1 MTRPTNPITGQDPA
15 RALAGLALT
24 LALVLLPAVSLL
36 ADAPATSLR
45 IANTGRD
52 TEALPTFRL
61 DWNACSNATYLV
73 QSADTLA
80 PGATWNTLN
89 AVRPV
94 DKIGSY
100 QLAVTATDATG
111 LSSPP
116 AKFYR
121 LVLPQ
126 PQIFSVEPAVV
137 APGVPVDL
145 YVLGQSL
152 GTNGVLQING
162 VTQSN
167 AVVVSSSLVTVPA
180 FVPDVPGTYQVSLV
194 VSGSVVSSF
203 NVVCADALTNPEQVL
218 QGPPTEPPASP
229 SKKDFKGHVTLLKG
243 FDDGSDDIQEGKKD
257 FKGHVTLLK
266 AFDDDSGDS
275 AKHTKTGHV
284 TLMKAFDD
292 GSDDIQEG
300 KKDFKGHVT
309 LLKAFDD
316 DSGDSAKHTKTGHV
330 TLMKA
335 FDDGSDDARAR
346 PGRGRP
352 LQITVTREFD
362 THDTSVMPFSGE
374 VQECDVDLV
383 IPGRGLD
390 FVWTRT
396 YRSRTHHTATL
407 LSSGWSLSYDVSVE
421 QNSSGITVN
430 DGTGRRDLYVL
441 GTNGVYTCPEFF
453 REGTLS
459 NGIFRLTFADTGY
472 WEFNPFDGTATAGK
486 LAHIVDRNGN
496 TMSLAYAAGQLTQ
509 IVDDL
514 DRTNTIAYDL
524 AGRVVG
530 VTDFS
535 GRSVRYEYD
544 GNGDLAACVSPAV
557 TGTPNGNDF
566 PGGKTNRYTYSS
578 GYTKDAENHLLLTVI
593 DAKGQTACIHVYQ
606 HNQTDF
612 EFLRCISIQHGTN
625 TPAVLTYLPQTPAPS
640 NDFAMVRCV
649 MNDPV
654 GDVTECFFD
663 SRNRCVMERDFTGR
677 ATPGLPV
684 TGTVNRPTGQ
694 LRSSDPTYYETRW
707 SWNNDSLCTL
717 AVAPGGQQVQCVYQS
732 DFDPSTTA
740 RKRADCRV
748 VRELATGGVDLNGDG
763 VADVTDRSWHFD
775 YDPRFGSD
783 STARK
788 NMYDWIK
795 ASYDGI
801 VPDGNG
807 MAIKTKGT
815 GADKNRVAA
824 GSGPRLKGW
833 DGTVKYLIVPDGNGV
848 AINTKGTGADKN
860 RTAGGPRLKGWD
872 GTVKGLIVPDG
883 NGVAIKTKGTG
894 ADPNRVIHK
903 GWDGT
908 VKIGRIADS
917 EDCND
922 SFVTSATD
930 PRGNVTTGSYDAN
943 GNRIK
948 VQFHW
953 DRQGTADWD
962 FAYNANG
969 LCVAI
974 TNAPDAN
981 GRRSVDVIAYGSN
994 PAATDYGRIAHI
1006 IHDANGLAL
1015 TTSYE
1020 YDARGNVTRVVDP
1033 RTNDWLYTYN
1043 SLDQCVRAQSPV
1055 NISARCATDYYYDA
1069 NDNLVQC
1076 ATQVRD
1082 AADNLLP
1089 AGQTDHFVYDGLD
1102 RLTQI
1107 ALAVDATHS
1116 LTNQFVYDGNDQC
1129 LQVLGSDAVSGA
1141 DPHQTV
1147 AYQYDE
1153 RGLLF
1158 REIAAPGSSLAGTNQ
1173 ISYTANGN
1181 PATKQYVDAGDS
1193 LRISSFTYD
1202 GFDRLASATD
1212 PMGNQTVCFYDAN
1225 DNLKVV
1231 RQLGELND
1239 VPGSAGNVR
1248 LAESRCEYD
1257 GLDRCV
1263 RTHELFFDPATQSP
1277 IGSGEALTT
1286 FAYAPNDECVSVT
1299 DTLGH
1304 TTTYGYDTA
1313 CRPVSVTDALGNQQS
1328 VVYDACAN
1336 PLVEISSEQPAAGGP
1351 PQVFSVT
1358 NVYDSLSRCVSSTES
1373 ADNTSSC
1380 AYDSL
1385 DRFVRVTDPN
1395 GNDTTYTYDLL
1406 DNCVASTD
1414 YAGSSSGKSATVI
1427 RSSFATFDL
1436 NSRCIA
1442 STDANGNTT
1451 SYDYDSL
1458 GRCTAITHADGT
1470 QEQLIWSPR
1479 GNLIQET
1486 DPNGTISLNT
1496 YDLNDRL
1503 VHRDI
1508 ATRFE
1513 TFAYDG
1519 CDRLTGETDNDCNG
1533 AFAYDSLGNCV
1544 GETLNGLAT
1553 TSTYDALGNR
1563 LSLTYPG
1570 GRSLAY
1576 AYDALNRC
1584 ASVTDSSQLLASYAY
1599 DGPHRVSLI
1608 TYGNGTRTQIAYDG
1622 LAGTPNAAGD
1632 HGFGQVSRV
1641 RHEVSADKATIED
1654 RTFGYDPDQNK
1665 TARDM
1670 TSPFTLGEAAQAMS
1684 FQYDPVCRLVNS
1696 LVTTNGMVARL
1707 VSYGLDRM
1715 GNRTNVTGAICSG
1728 DYTMDA
1734 TWPIPADFQ
1743 MNQYTTTP
1751 CDSRTYDENG
1761 NLLSRSS
1768 PVTGPVSYQYDYADR
1783 LVQAQVVDFSGG
1795 LPVITTS
1802 TYAYDALG
1810 RRVSKSVSSGGSPPA
1825 MTLFLYDGDNVIE
1838 ERSGGL
1844 VTATYLVDDQS
1855 LLGLRRAGQDFYLH
1869 TDDQGNT
1876 LALTTTGGTVVERY
1890 DYDDYGAVTFLTS
1903 DGFPTSAT
1911 SSAYGNVYCW
1921 GGLRL
1926 DAETGLHNNDGGS
1939 YFEPQTGRAVRGK
1952 VKVIKDM
1959 GGSGHAFEGN
1969 NPWSGGGGGGGTEMK
1984 NGTVK
1989 FFNETKGFG
1998 MVVGGGSMGKTHTK
2012 TGHVT
2017 LMK

>member
-1 MTRPTNPITGQDPA
+1 M
-15 RALAGLALT
+15 
-24 LALVLLPAVSLL
+24 
-36 ADAPATSLR
+36 
-45 IANTGRD
+45 
-52 TEALPTFRL
+52 
-61 DWNACSNATYLV
+61 
-73 QSADTLA
+73 
-80 PGATWNTLN
+80 
-89 AVRPV
+89 
-94 DKIGSY
+94 
-100 QLAVTATDATG
+100 
-111 LSSPP
+111 
-116 AKFYR
+116 
-121 LVLPQ
+121 
-126 PQIFSVEPAVV
+126 
-137 APGVPVDL
+137 
-145 YVLGQSL
+145 
-152 GTNGVLQING
+152 
-162 VTQSN
+162 
-167 AVVVSSSLVTVPA
+167 
-180 FVPDVPGTYQVSLV
+180 
-194 VSGSVVSSF
+194 
-203 NVVCADALTNPEQVL
+203 
-218 QGPPTEPPASP
+218 
-229 SKKDFKGHVTLLKG
+229 
-243 FDDGSDDIQEGKKD
+243 
-257 FKGHVTLLK
+257 K

-275 AKHTKTGHV
+275 ARHTKTGHV

-300 KKDFKGHVT
+300 KKGLNAVNVKLARMGGGGGGGSS
-309 LLKAFDD
+309 
-316 DSGDSAKHTKTGHV
+316 SG
-330 TLMKA
+330 
-335 FDDGSDDARAR
+335 
-346 PGRGRP
+346 
-352 LQITVTREFD
+352 
-362 THDTSVMPFSGE
+362 VMPFSGE
-374 VQECDVDLV
+374 VQQCDVDMV
-383 IPGRGLD
+383 IPGRSLD
-390 FVWTRT
+390 FIWART

-407 LSSGWSLSYDVSVE
+407 LGNGWSLSYDVSVE
-421 QNSSGITVN
+421 QGSSGITVN
-430 DGTGRRDLYVL
+430 DGTGRRDVYSP

-453 REGTLS
+453 REGTLT
-459 NGIFRLTFADTGY
+459 GGVFRLTFADTGY
-472 WEFNPFDGTATAGK
+472 WEFNPFDSTATAGK
-486 LAHIVDRNGN
+486 LAQIVDRNGN
-496 TMSLAYAAGQLTQ
+496 TMSLGYDGSGHLAQ

-514 DRTNTIAYDL
+514 GRTNTVAYNP
-524 AGRVVG
+524 AGQVAS
-530 VTDFS
+530 VTDFT
-535 GRSVRYEYD
+535 GRNVTYQYCQGTKDPNGSA
-544 GNGDLAACVSPAV
+544 GDLKSVTSPPV

-566 PGGKTNRYTYSS
+566 PDGKTTTYTYSKS
-578 GYTKDAENHLLLTVI
+578 FPLDRENHLLLTVT
-593 DAKGQTACIHVYQ
+593 DPKGQTAAVFSYEHNAAVPNYLHCIAAQ
-606 HNQTDF
+606 
-612 EFLRCISIQHGTN
+612 EGTN
-625 TPAVLTYLPQTPAPS
+625 LPSCFNWVLVTRPAGSYATTKCIA
-640 NDFAMVRCV
+640 NDT
-649 MNDPV
+649 V
-654 GDVTECFFD
+654 GNVTESFFD
-663 SRNRCVMERDFTGR
+663 ARNRCVIERDYTGR

-684 TGTVNRPTGQ
+684 TDAANRPTGK
-694 LRSSDPTYYETRW
+694 LRSSDPDYYEARW
-707 SWNNDSLCTL
+707 NWNNDSLCTL

-732 DFDPSTTA
+732 DFAPSTSSA
-740 RKRADCRV
+740 RKRADLRV
-748 VRELATGGVDLNGDG
+748 VRELATGAVDLNGDS

-795 ASYDGI
+795 ASYDGL

-824 GSGPRLKGW
+824 G
-833 DGTVKYLIVPDGNGV
+833 
-848 AINTKGTGADKN
+848 
-860 RTAGGPRLKGWD
+860 GGPRLKGWD

-883 NGVAIKTKGTG
+883 NSVAIKTKGTG
-894 ADPNRVIHK
+894 ADPNRVINK

-962 FAYNANG
+962 FACNSNG
-969 LCVAI
+969 QLIAI

-1006 IHDANGLAL
+1006 IHDANGVAL

-1069 NDNLVQC
+1069 NDNLVQS

-1129 LQVLGSDAVSGA
+1129 VQVLGGDAVSGA

-1158 REIAAPGSSLAGTNQ
+1158 HEIAAPGSSLAGTNQ

-1202 GFDRLASATD
+1202 GFDRLASASD

-1231 RQLGELND
+1231 RQFGELND

-1286 FAYAPNDECVSVT
+1286 FAYAPNDECVSGT

-1313 CRPVSVTDALGNQQS
+1313 CRLVSVTDALGNRQS

-1336 PLVEISSEQPAAGGP
+1336 PLVEISSEQPAVGGP

-1358 NVYDSLSRCVSSTES
+1358 NVYDSLSRCVSSTDS

-1385 DRFVRVTDPN
+1385 ARFVRVTDPN

-1406 DNCVASTD
+1406 DNCLATTD
-1414 YAGSSSGKSATVI
+1414 YAGSSSAKSATVI

-1436 NSRCIA
+1436 NSRCMA

-1451 SYDYDSL
+1451 SYAYDSL

-1470 QEQLIWSPR
+1470 QEHLTWSPR
-1479 GNLIQET
+1479 NNLIRET
-1486 DPNGTISLNT
+1486 DPNGMVSLNT

-1584 ASVTDSSQLLASYAY
+1584 ASITDSGRQLATYAY
-1599 DGPHRVSLI
+1599 DGPDRVSLI

-1670 TSPFTLGEAAQAMS
+1670 TSPFTLGGAAQAMS

-1696 LVTTNGMVARL
+1696 LVTTNGAVARL

-1715 GNRTNVTGAICSG
+1715 GNRTNVTGVVCSG

-1734 TWPIPADFQ
+1734 TWPNPADFQ
-1743 MNQYTTTP
+1743 MNQYTATP
-1751 CDSRTYDENG
+1751 CDTRTYDDNG

-1795 LPVITTS
+1795 PPVITTS

-1825 MTLFLYDGDNVIE
+1825 TTLFLYDGDSVIE
-1838 ERSGGL
+1838 EHENGEVS
-1844 VTATYLVDDQS
+1844 ATYLDDDHS
-1855 LLGLRRAGQDFYLH
+1855 LLGLRRGGQDYYFH

-1876 LALTTTGGTVVERY
+1876 LALTTTGSTVVERY

-1903 DGFPTSAT
+1903 DGLPTSAT
-1911 SSAYGNVYCW
+1911 SSAYGNVYYW

-1926 DAETGLHNNDGGS
+1926 DAETGLHNNDGGG

-1952 VKVIKDM
+1952 VKSIRDNGSM
-1959 GGSGHAFEGN
+1959 GRAFSGN
-1969 NPWSGGGGGGGTEMK
+1969 NPWSGGGGGGGGTEMK

-1998 MVVGGGSMGKTHTK
+1998 MVVDGGSKTHTK